1 MSAPI
6 PVSSTHRRQAVLFAV
21 LTLSCGAFSGLA
33 GGAALAIEPPPVLPV
48 LPSTPPPP
56 AALVTPGQSGST
68 ASTAASGITPM
79 SLPAPVTTTAISST
93 RRVLLELGRRTISL
107 YEGDKK
113 LGSWPVAIGD
123 PATPTPTGSF
133 KIRNKVIN
141 PQYQSTKSGKNNP
154 TIGPNGPLGDR
165 WMGFHTTAKDQYG
178 IHGTPPAWA
187 WAVNTRAA
195 VSHGCVR
202 MLNPHV
208 QALFD
213 QVEVGTLVVVK
224 N

>member
-6 PVSSTHRRQAVLFAV
+6 PVSSTHRRQAALFAV

-33 GGAALAIEPPPVLPV
+33 GGAALAIEPPPVLPA
-48 LPSTPPPP
+48 TPTTPTP
-56 AALVTPGQSGST
+56 AALVTPGQSGT
-68 ASTAASGITPM
+68 KASTAASGLTPM
-79 SLPAPVTTTAISST
+79 SLPAPATAAITSS
-93 RRVLLELGRRTISL
+93 RRILLELGRRTISL
-107 YEGDKK
+107 YDGDKK

-154 TIGPNGPLGDR
+154 ITGPNGPLGDR
-165 WMGFHTTAKDQYG
+165 WIGFHTTAKDQYG

-208 QALFD
+208 HALFD

>member
-1 MSAPI
+1 MPAPI
-6 PVSSTHRRQAVLFAV
+6 PVSSSTHRRPAALFAV
-21 LTLSCGAFSGLA
+21 LTLSCGACSGLA
-33 GGAALAIEPPPVLPV
+33 GGAALAIEPPPALPAN
-48 LPSTPPPP
+48 P
-56 AALVTPGQSGST
+56 AALVTPGPSGT
-68 ASTAASGITPM
+68 RAAAAAGLTPT
-79 SLPAPVTTTAISST
+79 SLPAPISTSAISST
-93 RRVLLELGRRTISL
+93 RRILLELGRRTISL

-154 TIGPNGPLGDR
+154 IVGPNGPLGDR
-165 WMGFHTTAKDQYG
+165 WIGFHTTARDQYG